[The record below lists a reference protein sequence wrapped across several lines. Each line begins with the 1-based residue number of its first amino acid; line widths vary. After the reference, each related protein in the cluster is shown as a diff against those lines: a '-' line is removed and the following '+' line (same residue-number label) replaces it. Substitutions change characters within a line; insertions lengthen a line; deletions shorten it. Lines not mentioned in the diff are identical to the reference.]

1 MSAVKKER
9 TPEQIE
15 AAKARMAAVRAKR
28 GSKPKSFLKE
38 GHRNA
43 DPVQLSKKDLEDSG
57 ALDVPKKWAKPK
69 EEHRRS
75 ASIPNEFEG
84 ISAKDC
90 CDSCYASK
98 GERCAITHRGLC
110 GHPMKGGL
118 QQPDQMRPDTV
129 ARYQRAKKI
138 LAHAKIEAA

>member
-1 MSAVKKER
+1 MSAMKKER

-15 AAKARMAAVRAKR
+15 AAKARMAAVRANR
-28 GSKPKSFLKE
+28 GMKPQVPEISPQIE
-38 GHRNA
+38 
-43 DPVQLSKKDLEDSG
+43 
-57 ALDVPKKWAKPK
+57 PKKLTRV
-69 EEHRRS
+69 EHKRA
-75 ASIPNEFEG
+75 ASVPNEFEG

-90 CDSCYASK
+90 CDSCYTSK
-98 GERCAITHRGLC
+98 GARCAITHRGLC

-118 QQPDQMRPDTV
+118 QQPDQMRLDTV

>member
-1 MSAVKKER
+1 MSAIKKER

-28 GSKPKSFLKE
+28 GSKPKQEIALTV
-38 GHRNA
+38 NP
-43 DPVQLSKKDLEDSG
+43 PVRMK
-57 ALDVPKKWAKPK
+57 V
-69 EEHRRS
+69 EHKRA
-75 ASIPNEFEG
+75 ASVPNEFEG

-90 CDSCYASK
+90 CDSCFASK

-118 QQPDQMRPDTV
+118 QQSDQMNAATV
-129 ARYQRAKKI
+129 ARYMKAKKI
-138 LAHAKIEAA
+138 LAHAKIEVA